1 MKQILSDDTITPTLS
16 EHCKG
21 TAIVIGGGFGGL
33 ATFYTLPN
41 KDNTQ
46 GFWSLHSNRQGAL
59 NIGCTAWTRHE

>member
-1 MKQILSDDTITPTLS
+1 MKQRLSDDTITPTIS
-16 EHCKG
+16 EHGKG
-21 TAIVIGGGFGGL
+21 TAIVIGGL

-46 GFWSLHSNRQGAL
+46 GFWPLHSNRQGAL

>member
-1 MKQILSDDTITPTLS
+1 MKQIVSSDSIMPNLS

-21 TAIVIGGGFGGL
+21 TAIVIVGGFVGL
-33 ATFYTLPN
+33 ATFYMLSN

-46 GFWSLHSNRQGAL
+46 GFWALHSNRQGAL